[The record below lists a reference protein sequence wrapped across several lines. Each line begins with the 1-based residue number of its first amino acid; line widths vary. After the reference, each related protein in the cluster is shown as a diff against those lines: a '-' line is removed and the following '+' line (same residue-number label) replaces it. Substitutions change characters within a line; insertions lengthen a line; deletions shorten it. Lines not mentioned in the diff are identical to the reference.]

1 MDKQKVVNCLKEFF
15 SEKKDIRVGY
25 LFSSFAREEHDS
37 ISDVDVGIVG
47 VEELPILR
55 LARFTEELKEK
66 LDREVDVVDLR
77 DKGFRFIHN
86 ILKDAEV
93 IVNRDEDLRVDFE
106 SYILVRYL
114 DMKPFYRKFDN
125 ALRERYEG

>member
-15 SEKKDIRVGY
+15 SEKKDIRVVY
-25 LFSSFAREEHDS
+25 LFGSFAREEHDS

-47 VEELPILR
+47 AEELPILR

-77 DKGFRFIHN
+77 DKGFRFVHN

-93 IVNRDEDLRVDFE
+93 IVNKDEELRVDFE

-125 ALRERYEG
+125 ALKERYEG